1 MGRLFA
7 FIYGVAA
14 YLFFAGTFGYAAF
27 FVAGLAVPKTI
38 DTGMTTPPL
47 TAAAIDLGLLALF
60 AVQHSVMARQSFKRW
75 WTKFVP
81 QAIERST
88 YVLASSIVLA
98 LLLWQW
104 RPIPVAVW
112 AVQDPIWS
120 TAIWILAAAG
130 WIIVALSTFLISH
143 FELFGLSQVLR
154 HLMRAKPEPAQFRT
168 PLFYRFVR
176 HPLYLG
182 FTIAFWAA
190 PVMSAGHLLF
200 AVATT
205 AYIFLGASLEER
217 DLVGTFGEAYRR
229 YQAKV
234 PMIFPWKK
242 PL

>member
-1 MGRLFA
+1 MGRFFA
-7 FIYGVAA
+7 FAYGIAA
-14 YLFFAGTFGYAAF
+14 YLFFSITFAYAAF
-27 FVAGLAVPKTI
+27 FVAGVAVPKTI
-38 DTGMTTPPL
+38 DSGIATPPL
-47 TAAAIDLGLLALF
+47 IAAVIDLGLMALF

-81 QAIERST
+81 PPIERST

-104 RPIPVAVW
+104 RPIPEPVW
-112 AVQDPIWS
+112 AMQNTSWS
-120 TAIWILAAAG
+120 AAIWILAAAG

-154 HLMRAKPEPAQFRT
+154 HLMRAEPEPAQFRT

-200 AVATT
+200 AVVTT
-205 AYIFLGASLEER
+205 AYIFVGASLEER
-217 DLVGTFGEAYRR
+217 DLVSAFGEAYRR

>member
-7 FIYGVAA
+7 FVYGVAA
-14 YLFFAGTFGYAAF
+14 YLFFSVTFAYAAF

-38 DTGMTTPPL
+38 DTGIVTPPL
-47 TAAAIDLGLLALF
+47 TAAAIDLGLMALF

-75 WTKFVP
+75 WTKLVP
-81 QAIERST
+81 PAVERST

-104 RPIPVAVW
+104 RPIPEPVW
-112 AVQDPIWS
+112 AVRDPFWA
-120 TAIWILAAAG
+120 TAIWILAATG

-154 HLMRAKPEPAQFRT
+154 HLMGAKPEPAEFRT
-168 PLFYRFVR
+168 PLLYRFVR

-190 PVMSAGHLLF
+190 PVMSEGHLLF

-217 DLVGTFGEAYRR
+217 DLVSVFGEAYRR

-234 PMIFPWKK
+234 PMLFPWKK

>member
-1 MGRLFA
+1 MGRILSFA
-7 FIYGVAA
+7 YGVAA
-14 YLFFAGTFGYAAF
+14 YLFFAVTFAYAAF

-38 DTGMTTPPL
+38 DTGIATPPL
-47 TAAAIDLGLLALF
+47 TAAVIDLGLMALF
-60 AVQHSVMARQSFKRW
+60 ALQHSVMARQSFKRW
-75 WTKFVP
+75 WTNFVP

-104 RPIPVAVW
+104 RPLPVAVW
-112 AVQDPIWS
+112 AVENPFWS
-120 TAIWILAAAG
+120 TAIWSLAAGG
-130 WIIVALSTFLISH
+130 WSIVALSTFLISH
-143 FELFGLSQVLR
+143 FELFGLAQVMR
-154 HLMRAKPEPAQFRT
+154 HLTRREPQAPEFRT
-168 PLFYRFVR
+168 PLLYRFVR

-205 AYIFLGASLEER
+205 AYIFLGAGLEER
-217 DLVGTFGEAYRR
+217 DLVGAFGEAYRG

>member
-1 MGRLFA
+1 MGRTLA
-7 FIYGVAA
+7 LLYGITA
-14 YLFFAGTFGYAAF
+14 YLFFVVTFAYAAA
-27 FVAGLAVPKTI
+27 FVAGVFVSKTI
-38 DTGMTTPPL
+38 DTGPASAPL
-47 TAAAIDLGLLALF
+47 TAAAIDLGLMALF

-81 QAIERST
+81 PVLERST
-88 YVLASSIVLA
+88 YVLASSLVLA
-98 LLLWQW
+98 LLVWQW

-112 AVQDPIWS
+112 SVQDPLFAAVIWC
-120 TAIWILAAAG
+120 LAVLG

-143 FELFGLSQVLR
+143 FELFGLAQV
-154 HLMRAKPEPAQFRT
+154 MRNLANRAPQAPEFRT
-168 PLFYRFVR
+168 PLLYRFVR

-182 FTIAFWAA
+182 FAIAFWAT

-217 DLVGTFGEAYRR
+217 DLVGFFGEQYRR

-242 PL
+242 PM